1 MDEGEVMDEG
11 TVMHKGDRDRGV
23 VVDRDRGKEV
33 PKDVQ
38 QPHQQKLF
46 QCMLQ
51 TAHLRSLLNSVL
63 CERQDPRFLMV
74 VLLLS

>member
-11 TVMHKGDRDRGV
+11 TVMHKGELRDGGM
-23 VVDRDRGKEV
+23 VVDRVRGKV

-38 QPHQQKLF
+38 QPHQQLF

>member
-11 TVMHKGDRDRGV
+11 TVMHKGELRDGGV
-23 VVDRDRGKEV
+23 VVDRDRDKEV

-38 QPHQQKLF
+38 QPHQQLF

-51 TAHLRSLLNSVL
+51 TVHLRSLLNSVL